1 MRLLILGTA
10 AAEGYPGIFCS
21 CEYCSQARLL
31 GGKNLRFRSAML
43 VNQDLLIDFGPDIQA
58 SALRFSQSLW
68 GVTTG
73 LVTHAHSDHFY
84 LGNFGMRADAFTGKL
99 PPPTLH
105 LYGSRDVAG
114 ILNESF
120 PDQTVIHLES
130 HTVRAFESWQS
141 GGYTITA
148 YRAFHAVDSLEALF
162 YSLEDGKHA
171 ILYATDT
178 GSFPEDTRQA
188 LMGRS
193 FDVIILEETMGEGNY
208 EQHLGFDSFLEQVE
222 WIHAVGLLRPGGRVI
237 ATHFSHSGNPLH
249 TELEVIFRPYEVEVA
264 FDGMEINL

>member
-1 MRLLILGTA
+1 MRLLFLGTA

-21 CEYCSQARLL
+21 CEHCSQARRL

-43 VNQDLLIDFGPDIQA
+43 VNQDLLIDFGPDILA
-58 SALRFSQSLW
+58 SALRFNQSLW

-84 LGNFGMRADAFTGKL
+84 PGNFGMRADAFTGKQ

-105 LYGSRDVAG
+105 LYGSRDVAT
-114 ILNESF
+114 ILDDTF
-120 PDQTVIHLES
+120 PDQSVIHLET
-130 HTVRAFESWQS
+130 HTVKAFESWQS

-148 YRAFHAVDSLEALF
+148 YRAFHAEDSLEALF
-162 YSLEDGKHA
+162 FGLEDGNHA

-178 GSFPEDTRQA
+178 GRFPKDTRQA
-188 LMGRS
+188 LSGQS
-193 FDVIILEETMGEGNY
+193 FDVIVMEETMGEGNY
-208 EQHLGFDSFLEQVE
+208 EQHLGFDTFLEQVQ
-222 WIHAVGLLRPGGRVI
+222 WIRTAGLLRPGGRIV
-237 ATHFSHSGNPLH
+237 ATHFSHSGNPIH
-249 TELEVIFRPYEVEVA
+249 AELEVIFRPYEVEVA